1 MSRRNQAPL
10 HRRKALYRVSQS
22 KARRSLQDQLQHS
35 IQEFARHP
43 PKFLY
48 AFCLPH
54 KSRQAFHQFSLS
66 KVLVLRCVSAGALR
80 HQVNFMCSNQK
91 QYAALAACSEAVR
104 ASSGPSNLA
113 RRSTDFPSPK
123 SILLGRMFHS
133 LRFCLLLINETW
145 RQYCRLLHQVPC
157 LINMEGAG
165 SLNWFRSTSQVMFLI
180 PFDQG
185 ASQCQLPATS
195 PVSQSL
201 SPPLLACA

>member
-54 KSRQAFHQFSLS
+54 KSRQAFYRFSLL
-66 KVLVLRCVSAGALR
+66 KILVLRCVSAGALR
-80 HQVNFMCSNQK
+80 RQGSFMCCNQK
-91 QYAALAACSEAVR
+91 EYAALAACSEAVR
-104 ASSGPSNLA
+104 ASSGPSNSA
-113 RRSTDFPSPK
+113 HKSTDVPSPK

-133 LRFCLLLINETW
+133 SRSCLLLINKTS
-145 RQYCRLLHQVPC
+145 RQCCRLLHQGPC
-157 LINMEGAG
+157 DQYG
-165 SLNWFRSTSQVMFLI
+165 RSWIFEVV
-180 PFDQG
+180 
-185 ASQCQLPATS
+185 A
-195 PVSQSL
+195 V
-201 SPPLLACA
+201 